1 MTEAFRLIDPVWI
14 EHHPP
19 ASTDGRTETYELVAF
34 PPFGKPVWK
43 TLEYGTGKVR
53 PDNPSR

>member
-1 MTEAFRLIDPVWI
+1 MTEAFRLIDPVWT

-43 TLEYGTGKVR
+43 PLE
-53 PDNPSR
+53 